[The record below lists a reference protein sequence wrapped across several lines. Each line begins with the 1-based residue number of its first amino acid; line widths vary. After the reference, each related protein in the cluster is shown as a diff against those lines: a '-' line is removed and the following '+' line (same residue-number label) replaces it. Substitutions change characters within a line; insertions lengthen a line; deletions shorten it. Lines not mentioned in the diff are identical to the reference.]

1 MSFFSTVRN
10 YYDFTRCILP
20 YLRDARRMTFD
31 EAHARRA
38 ACTQSMLDA
47 FGVTYDIENR
57 EGLTV
62 RRPCIYV
69 ANHSAMTDPI
79 VLCSVFPY
87 DVRFLAKREAFRVP
101 VLRDALI
108 LERHIPVYRGAQ
120 ARAHLDE
127 LKAAVA
133 KAISEGACCL
143 FFPEGTRSHDGT
155 MGTFKL
161 GAFFNAVQNHVP
173 IVPIALEGMFKL
185 NPRSQKGVTPGHAV
199 IHVLDPI
206 DPPEDG
212 DERERAHKL
221 ADLAHA
227 AIADKLATCGQS

>member
-10 YYDFTRCILP
+10 YYDFTRCIYS
-20 YLRDARRMTFD
+20 YLRDARHLTFE

-47 FGVTYDIENR
+47 WNVTYDIENR
-57 EGLTV
+57 EGLTA

-69 ANHSAMTDPI
+69 ANHSAMIDPI

-101 VLRDALI
+101 LLRDALN

-127 LKAAVA
+127 LKTAVST
-133 KAISEGACCL
+133 AISEGACCL
-143 FFPEGTRSHDGT
+143 FFPEGTRTRDGR
-155 MGTFKL
+155 MGEFKL

-173 IVPIALEGMFKL
+173 IVPIALEGMFRL

-199 IHVLDPI
+199 IHVLDSI
-206 DPPEDG
+206 DPPEGD
-212 DERERAHKL
+212 DERECAQKL
-221 ADLAHA
+221 ANLAHD
-227 AIADKLATCGQS
+227 AIASKLASCGQS